1 MKNQRMIKQKQVPF
15 FDHCF
20 DKTRLKKWIA
30 QLYYETTCTEDLTI
44 LNFVEAL
51 KTIGFQ
57 EATRAGVSIGI
68 DDLKIPPKKAVLFK
82 EIEYE
87 IDKTTQAFAL
97 NRLTALEN
105 FQSFIDIWHKTSE
118 LIKMEVVS
126 NFEKTDILNPVYMM
140 AFSGA
145 RGNLSQVSQL
155 VGMRGFMS
163 DPEGQ
168 IIDYPIRSNFRE
180 GLTLTEYVI
189 SCYGARKGLVDTA
202 LRTADAGYLTRRLVD
217 VAHSVIITRF
227 DCKTTQ
233 GIWLSA
239 IEENSQIVYPLEK
252 RLVGRVLADNIY
264 FPFIEPET
272 KQNQMIQWSYFQKN
286 QQLDSINAK
295 LLAKCFTRVL
305 IRSPLRC
312 LKKKRLCQLCY
323 GWTLPHAYLAPIGE
337 AVGILAAQSIGEPG
351 TQLTMRTFH
360 TGGVFS
366 GALSEE
372 IKAPYSGTIHYKQPV
387 QGALFRSS
395 NGQLAFRTRQPGFFV
410 LEPLTNNNHDKPFEL
425 HFPATSILFRKND
438 EKIIH
443 GDVLIEL
450 PKDQEVGKETILNT
464 YTYYSKRSGILQ
476 VYKTSLFPFENYN
489 LITHPKLP
497 KIEPFYIKAQSIN
510 RTFHSFKIYAG
521 QIFKSYQ
528 IQKILPQP
536 GDLVNTQSLIYS
548 TKLHFDSKTTLSFL
562 PGIAFESTKI
572 TPGKNSMIKSF
583 NSNSN
588 MTFSK
593 EKKMTISNISTK
605 ISIFDLP
612 LSNLKYSKKFGY
624 ISYFKQPVLNQKI
637 QFLIS
642 SFQQNLLPN
651 HRKPAMLFHQAKT
664 KAEVVG
670 RGKFIYPFIFSK
682 LNWIYTKSILE
693 QQFYDE
699 QIQITPKI
707 SFLKLT
713 QLIQQNLLPKQSDL
727 NQICF
732 YISEPKYQ
740 SFDTISQ
747 QKRFEF
753 LETSE
758 NQVYKYLGRVLS
770 KYKSSKL
777 NLNLKDKVKLDWKT
791 RPEIVVLLQQQSLNK
806 NKTTKIFQKDGFFI
820 QKSLNKQNDLKRY
833 NKKTSHSNIYWQVQN
848 RYVFKTGWPIY
859 SQFQKLND
867 ELQNQFHYFGQ
878 NIVSDIL
885 FLTNCKY
892 TQYLLQPNR
901 EFEWASTSTSTS
913 TSTSSIWQKLNKKQ
927 IFRKKT
933 IMVFEITKFHFPIL
947 LIRPIQEFSL
957 TGIDTDTTVKLYKK
971 QFYKDSYFENWKQI
985 QQLFISTKTRYKKEK
1000 LTTIL
1005 THLNKQVC
1013 TTNKAIRL
1021 DQNRFSLKIQA
1032 QNVLNLND
1040 FNHSTSVKSTHFYE
1054 KDYSMN
1060 QTLIYFILTLDEN
1073 LFFSNQ
1079 SQYFGQDFDFV
1090 QGEFKNTVDIFDRKY
1105 SYGLVNKVIEQH
1117 FFKNESDSLYMNL
1130 ANSTIESH
1138 KFCPYVGELALNVTN
1153 KADEIS
1159 SLILTSKDTYTIPID
1174 GLKRKM
1180 EIGDYIYSGLP
1191 ITSTQT
1197 IQYTG
1202 QVIQIQKNHIKIQLI
1217 ENSLVASNSRFFCH
1231 NNQLIEKTSQ
1241 IFTQSYPRLQMGDI
1255 VQGIPKIEEFFEA
1268 RQTKDGNPFNNNLHK
1283 RLKRRFQ
1290 FYRKNCR
1297 YPLFIAARKSIYDIQ
1312 NLIIDS
1318 IFKLYSSQGIDI
1330 SDKHLEIIVRQMT
1343 SKVKVTQFWKFGT
1356 PFVPF
1361 QHPLPTELYSRHY
1374 IERYQYRKKNTRM
1387 YNVRY
1392 EPAIL
1397 GITRAALEND
1407 GFISAASFQ
1416 ETTRILSRGAIF
1428 QKNDYLKG
1436 LKENVIL
1443 GHIIP
1448 AGTAVR
1454 TYSRRFKPPLMQD
1467 ILAKQTLQI
1476 LTINHEWK
1484 TAMVDSTT
1492 VSSQYLNPIRHQI
1505 LECLCLEYFKMI

>member
-1 MKNQRMIKQKQVPF
+1 MKNQRVIKQIPF

-20 DKTRLKKWIA
+20 DKTRLKKWIS
-30 QLYYETTCTEDLTI
+30 QLYYETICTEDLTI

-51 KTIGFQ
+51 KTIGFK

-68 DDLKIPPKKAVLFK
+68 DDLKIPPKKSILLK

-87 IDKTTQAFAL
+87 VENTTYEFAL

-126 NFEKTDILNPVYMM
+126 NYEQTDILNPVYMM

-217 VAHSVIITRF
+217 VAHSIIITKF

-239 IEENSQIVYPLEK
+239 ITENNQIIYSLEK
-252 RLVGRVLADNIY
+252 RLMGRVLAENIY
-264 FPFIEPET
+264 FPYIDLET
-272 KQNQMIQWSYFQKN
+272 KKKKTIQWSYFKKN
-286 QQLDSINAK
+286 QQLDLTNAK

-305 IRSPLRC
+305 VRSPLRC

-372 IKAPYSGTIHYKQPV
+372 LKAPYSGRIQYKEAI

-395 NGQLAFRTRQPGFFV
+395 NGQLAFRTSQPGFLV
-410 LEPLTNNNHDKPFEL
+410 LEPLTQNEYEKPFEL
-425 HFPATSILFRKND
+425 SFPATSILFRKNN
-438 EKIIH
+438 EKMIQ

-450 PKDQEVGKETILNT
+450 PKEQEIGKETILNT

-476 VYKTSLFPFENYN
+476 VYKTNLYPFENYN
-489 LITHPKLP
+489 LVSHPKLP
-497 KIEPFYIKAQSIN
+497 RIEPFYQKAQFIN

-528 IQKILPQP
+528 TKQILPQS
-536 GDLVNTQSLIYS
+536 GDLVNTKSLLSS
-548 TKLHFDSKTTLSFL
+548 TKLHFDLKINLDFIKEKIDNKGYPQLLPNLIAQTKVFNLSL
-562 PGIAFESTKI
+562 SNI
-572 TPGKNSMIKSF
+572 TY
-583 NSNSN
+583 
-588 MTFSK
+588 SK
-593 EKKMTISNISTK
+593 E
-605 ISIFDLP
+605 L
-612 LSNLKYSKKFGY
+612 GY
-624 ISYFKQPVLNQKI
+624 ISYTKQTILNKNI
-637 QFLIS
+637 QFIIPT
-642 SFQQNLLPN
+642 FQENLYPVKI
-651 HRKPAMLFHQAKT
+651 KPEIKINDCQA
-664 KAEVVG
+664 VG
-670 RGKFIYPFIFSK
+670 RGQFFYPVIFSK
-682 LNWIYTKSILE
+682 LKIIHTKSILE
-693 QQFYDE
+693 KQFYYD
-699 QIQITPKI
+699 QIQKSINVQIDFK
-707 SFLKLT
+707 KLT
-713 QLIQQNLLPKQSDL
+713 HLIKAIPKNYNL
-727 NQICF
+727 NQMSF
-732 YISEPKYQ
+732 YLSEPKYQ
-740 SFDTISQ
+740 TFNTISQ
-747 QKRFEF
+747 QKRLFTK
-753 LETSE
+753 LIHTH
-758 NQVYKYLGRVLS
+758 NQVYGRVLS
-770 KYKSSKL
+770 KNKDSKFLTVKS
-777 NLNLKDKVKLDWKT
+777 LKVDWKT
-791 RPEIVVLLQQQSLNK
+791 SNDIWIQKQNLQQKYSSTLMK
-806 NKTTKIFQKDGFFI
+806 VKHDGFFFKKSLKI
-820 QKSLNKQNDLKRY
+820 QKYLNCH
-833 NKKTSHSNIYWQVQN
+833 KTIDSNIFWQVQN
-848 RYVFKTGWPIY
+848 RFILKTGWPIY
-859 SQFQKLND
+859 SYFHKLNNH
-867 ELQNQFHYFGQ
+867 LQNQFYFFGQ
-878 NIVSDIL
+878 IVLSDIS
-885 FLTNCKY
+885 FLTNCKFTEY
-892 TQYLLQPNR
+892 ILQSCPKNN
-901 EFEWASTSTSTS
+901 
-913 TSTSSIWQKLNKKQ
+913 ICQKFLNKQ
-927 IFRKKT
+927 FIFKKT
-933 IMVFEITKFHFPIL
+933 TTVFKMIELNFPIL
-947 LIRPIQEFSL
+947 LIRSHKEFSFI
-957 TGIDTDTTVKLYKK
+957 GINTDTTLKLYKK
-971 QFYKDSYFENWKQI
+971 QFYKDSNFEDFKQI
-985 QQLFISTKTRYKKEK
+985 QGLLPKRKCKIAKLNKIFIN
-1000 LTTIL
+1000 
-1005 THLNKQVC
+1005 LNKQAS
-1013 TTNKAIRL
+1013 TNNKAILL
-1021 DQNRFSLKIQA
+1021 DKNRSSLKIQA
-1032 QNVLNLND
+1032 FINNVFNLNY
-1040 FNHSTSVKSTHFYE
+1040 FKSITCVQKSTHLCQKYFFR
-1054 KDYSMN
+1054 N
-1060 QTLIYFILTLDEN
+1060 NTLIYLTLILDSN
-1073 LFFSNQ
+1073 LLFSNQ
-1079 SQYFGQDFDFV
+1079 CQYLA
-1090 QGEFKNTVDIFDRKY
+1090 KNQIFDRNY
-1105 SYGLVNKVIEQH
+1105 SYGFFSSIIQQNFLKNKY
-1117 FFKNESDSLYMNL
+1117 NSLYINKSKL
-1130 ANSTIESH
+1130 SSH
-1138 KFCPYVGELALNVTN
+1138 LFCPYTGELALKMKN
-1153 KADEIS
+1153 KGDEIS
-1159 SLILTSKDTYTIPID
+1159 SLILTNKDTYTISID
-1174 GLKRKM
+1174 GFKRQID
-1180 EIGDYIYSGLP
+1180 IGDFIYSGLP

-1202 QVIQIQKNHIKIQLI
+1202 QIIQIQKENIKIQFI
-1217 ENSLVASNSRFFCH
+1217 ENSLVASNSRFFCQ
-1231 NNQLIEKTSQ
+1231 NNQFIEKTSQ

-1268 RQTKDGNPFNNNLHK
+1268 RQTKDGNPFDNNLHN
-1283 RLKRRFQ
+1283 RLKRRFL
-1290 FYRKNCR
+1290 FYRKNCG

-1343 SKVKVTQFWKFGT
+1343 SKVKVTQFWKYGT

-1361 QHPLPTELYSRHY
+1361 KHPLPTELYSRHY
-1374 IERYQYRKKNTRM
+1374 IERYQYRKKNTRL

-1428 QKNDYLKG
+1428 QKKDYLKG

-1454 TYSRRFKPPLMQD
+1454 TYSRRFQPPLMKQ

-1484 TAMVDSTT
+1484 LGLVDSLN
-1492 VSSQYLNPIRHQI
+1492 VSSQYLNPIRHHI
-1505 LECLCLEYFKMI
+1505 LQSICLEYFKII